1 MTSQKQMY
9 NIIFTILV
17 IIFILLCFF
26 MPGAL
31 ENWVNYK
38 QKPYNYIK
46 TGATPVNFYKRPRY
60 RKPYRYP
67 FQFRKSYPVDHMS
80 YLE

>member
-1 MTSQKQMY
+1 
-9 NIIFTILV
+9 
-17 IIFILLCFF
+17 

-46 TGATPVNFYKRPRY
+46 TGSKPVNFYERPRY